1 MANERLLQPEFRLH
15 VYLEATPLWLVDYL
29 LNNLGFLSN
38 CYIHCMPQTE
48 NLCSFGFIF
57 LRPKVIAYQQLNLD
71 LGRNKQTRNRLTR
84 SKLTKS
90 PLTKRQLT
98 KSLLTR
104 NQSTRNQPTKNQLR
118 KNQLRRNQLRRNQQI
133 KNQVMAFSCKQ
144 NKTRTQLSQ
153 DGIFFCGN
161 FFCELWKKMQ
171 KVSATW

>member
-57 LRPKVIAYQQLNLD
+57 LRPKVIAYQRLNLD

-104 NQSTRNQPTKNQLR
+104 NQPTRNQPTK
-118 KNQLRRNQLRRNQQI
+118 NQLRRNQQI

-161 FFCELWKKMQ
+161 FFCESWKKNAKSKCHMVVT
-171 KVSATW
+171 K